1 MALPNAYQLYGSK
14 QCNQVR
20 AAIDEMTPYV
30 KNPTLGYSYMNDD
43 ENEIVN
49 AYNTDLETYF
59 DEQMTGFIMG
69 TRSLDEWDSYVSAVK
84 AMGVDELLAVKQAV
98 ADRAAAE

>member
-1 MALPNAYQLYGSK
+1 
-14 QCNQVR
+14 
-20 AAIDEMTPYV
+20 
-30 KNPTLGYSYMNDD
+30 
-43 ENEIVN
+43 
-49 AYNTDLETYF
+49 
-59 DEQMTGFIMG
+59 MTGFIMG